1 MQPEDPGTTP
11 GLPDEAFDHDGLI
24 TKRHLR
30 AGAFAYLRPRPG
42 ELLWDIGTGSG
53 AMAIEWA
60 RAATDA
66 RAVGLERRPERAAR
80 ARANAERLAP
90 GRVLVLEGDA
100 LALLPGLPAP
110 DAVFVGGGAS
120 DAVLDACWDALGSGG
135 RMVVHG
141 VTLETE
147 ALCVERYRAHG
158 GALARLLV
166 EHAEP
171 LGRYLG
177 WTPQR
182 PVIQWS
188 CTKRP

>member
-1 MQPEDPGTTP
+1 MP
-11 GLPDEAFDHDGLI
+11 GLPDEAFEHDGLI
-24 TKRHLR
+24 TKRHQR
-30 AGAFAYLRPRPG
+30 ASAFAYLRPKAG

-60 RAATDA
+60 RAATGA
-66 RAVGLERRPERAAR
+66 HAVGLEQRPDRAAR

-90 GRVLVLEGDA
+90 GRVRVLEGEA
-100 LALLPGLPAP
+100 HTLLPGLPTP
-110 DAVFVGGGAS
+110 DAVFVGGGATA
-120 DAVLDACWDALGSGG
+120 DILGACWDALPPGG

-141 VTLETE
+141 ITLETE
-147 ALCVERYRAHG
+147 ELCVAQYRAHG

-171 LGRYLG
+171 LGRYLS
-177 WTPQR
+177 WRPQR

-188 CTKRP
+188 CTKTP